1 MVAGAR
7 KCDLLAFG
15 KRFFQ
20 FIEAGEAAGHGK
32 NRFRL
37 HAAMPLTFCL
47 NLEKLQPCLMHSRSA
62 SKRFTT

>member
-7 KCDLLAFG
+7 KCDLLAFS

-37 HAAMPLTFCL
+37 HAAMPLTFCDL
-47 NLEKLQPCLMHSRSA
+47 RQFVDVLSPQ
-62 SKRFTT
+62 